1 MAKYIVSADWHLRDD
16 LPLCRKDIDWL
27 RQQEED
33 STFIVN
39 EANKRNAD
47 LLIAGDL
54 YDVPRVSPSVSNM
67 LVNVLSKA
75 TVPIHIIAG
84 NHSLQYHN
92 QANLMSSSIG
102 ALSLLENLGIHYYVC
117 DDNSKDGIFE
127 HAVKI
132 SDDITIIH
140 TLTFPNKDSIPFGAK
155 AQAPEDLFKKHDT
168 KYLITGDYH
177 RNFLTS
183 ENDRLLIN
191 PGCINIQTA
200 DMLDYQ
206 PVIYYLDTDTDF
218 VDIINIPV
226 NRNVLTDNHL
236 TEKKERD
243 NRITSFIETVK
254 KHGTLSLSF
263 EDNLRKAIA
272 LNNVDSNIVSII
284 EEIEND

>member
-16 LPLCRKDIDWL
+16 RPLCRKDIDWL
-27 RQQEED
+27 GQQED
-33 STFIVN
+33 DLTFIVK
-39 EANKRNAD
+39 EANKRDAE
-47 LLIAGDL
+47 LIIAGDV

-67 LVNVLSKA
+67 LVRVLSKA
-75 TVPIHIIAG
+75 IVPIHIIAG

-92 QANLMSSSIG
+92 QENLMNSSIG
-102 ALSLLENLGIHYYVC
+102 ALSLLENLGIRYYECV
-117 DDNSKDGIFE
+117 DNSEDGIFE
-127 HAVKI
+127 HAVQI

-140 TLTFPNKDSIPFGAK
+140 TLTFPNKDSVPFGAK
-155 AQAPEDLFKKHDT
+155 AQAPEDLFKKYPT

-177 RNFLTS
+177 RNFLAS

-206 PVIYYLDTDTDF
+206 PVIYYLDTDTGF
-218 VDIINIPV
+218 VNVISIPIN
-226 NRNVLTDNHL
+226 REVLTDNHL

-254 KHGTLSLSF
+254 KHGMISLSF
-263 EDNLRKAIA
+263 EDNLRKAIT
-272 LNNVDSNIVSII
+272 LNNVDSNVVSII
-284 EEIEND
+284 EEIDNE